1 MIALLGF
8 GSSFPQ
14 APSRASSLLDT
25 SVSQAHHHEAAEL
38 RSSPCKLIKACSR
51 QRARVVD
58 ALEERSTLNGSLVP
72 VDLQPVQSFLYCS
85 LDLLLV
91 ATFEFVLSNS

>member
-1 MIALLGF
+1 MLALLGF
-8 GSSFPQ
+8 GSSLPQ
-14 APSRASSLLDT
+14 APSRASFLLDT
-25 SVSQAHHHEAAEL
+25 FVSQALHHEVGEL
-38 RSSPCKLIKACSR
+38 RSSPCKFIEACSR
-51 QRARVVD
+51 QRARVVG
-58 ALEERSTLNGSLVP
+58 ALAERSTLDGSLMP

>member
-1 MIALLGF
+1 MQF
-8 GSSFPQ
+8 
-14 APSRASSLLDT
+14 
-25 SVSQAHHHEAAEL
+25 
-38 RSSPCKLIKACSR
+38 IKACSR

-58 ALEERSTLNGSLVP
+58 VLKARSTLNGSLMP
-72 VDLQPVQSFLYCS
+72 AALQPVQSFLYCS